1 MEIIGIQTD
10 IAWEERDTN
19 FARVRE
25 MLAAARVAP
34 GSLLVLPEMFA
45 LGFTMEPTKVDRRR
59 ETELF
64 LQDLARQHQCH
75 IIGGIVSQTG
85 KVASNEAVVVTPAGT
100 QLGKY
105 RKMHPFSMAGE
116 GEVYTAG
123 NQVKVFDCGG
133 MRVAP
138 SICYDLRFPELY
150 REAAS
155 LGAELYVVIA
165 NWPVARIDHWQTL
178 LKARAIEN
186 QAYVV
191 GINRV
196 GEDPQHTYNGKSMI
210 IDPRGQT
217 LAEGGSAPMLLRAR
231 AEARAVS
238 DWRLAFPALA
248 DRRNDWAQGN
258 NTETGLGG
266 GAGPDDEWE
275 REQPTRRGS
284 P

>member
-10 IAWEERDTN
+10 IAWEDRDRN
-19 FARVRE
+19 FARVRAMIAE
-25 MLAAARVAP
+25 VRVAP

-45 LGFTMEPTKVDRRR
+45 VGFTMDAAKVDRRR

-64 LQDLARQHQCH
+64 LQDLARQSQSYV
-75 IIGGIVSQTG
+75 IGGVASQTG
-85 KVASNEAVVVTPAGT
+85 KLAANEAMVFAPEGT
-100 QLGKY
+100 RLGHY

-116 GEVYTAG
+116 GEVYAAG
-123 NQVKVFDCGG
+123 NQVQVITCGDLE
-133 MRVAP
+133 VAP
-138 SICYDLRFPELY
+138 TICYDLRFPELY
-150 REAAS
+150 REATH
-155 LGAELYVVIA
+155 LGAELLVVIA

-196 GEDPQHTYNGKSMI
+196 GEDPQHTYNGRSMI

-231 AEARAVS
+231 AEARVVS

-248 DRRNDWAQGN
+248 DRREVWKKGKAG
-258 NTETGLGG
+258 ETRIGRKLDHEQEW
-266 GAGPDDEWE
+266 DDE
-275 REQPTRRGS
+275 RPEQGG
-284 P
+284 

>member
-10 IAWEERDTN
+10 IAWEDRDRN
-19 FARVRE
+19 FARVRA
-25 MLAAARVAP
+25 MLAEVRVAP

-45 LGFTMEPTKVDRRR
+45 VGFTMDTGTVDRRR

-64 LQDLARQHQCH
+64 LQDLARQSQSYV
-75 IIGGIVSQTG
+75 IGGVASQTG
-85 KVASNEAVVVTPAGT
+85 KVAANEAMVFAPEGT
-100 QLGKY
+100 RLGRY
-105 RKMHPFSMAGE
+105 RKMHPFSMVGE
-116 GEVYTAG
+116 GEVYAAG
-123 NQVKVFDCGG
+123 NQVQVITCGELE
-133 MRVAP
+133 VAP
-138 SICYDLRFPELY
+138 TICYDLRFPELY
-150 REAAS
+150 REATT
-155 LGAELYVVIA
+155 LGAELLVVIA

-196 GEDPQHTYNGKSMI
+196 GEDPQHTYNGRSMI

-231 AEARAVS
+231 AEARVVS

-248 DRRNDWAQGN
+248 DRRDVWRKGRAG
-258 NTETGLGG
+258 ETRVGRKSDHEPG
-266 GAGPDDEWE
+266 WE
-275 REQPTRRGS
+275 DEQPDQGG
-284 P
+284 